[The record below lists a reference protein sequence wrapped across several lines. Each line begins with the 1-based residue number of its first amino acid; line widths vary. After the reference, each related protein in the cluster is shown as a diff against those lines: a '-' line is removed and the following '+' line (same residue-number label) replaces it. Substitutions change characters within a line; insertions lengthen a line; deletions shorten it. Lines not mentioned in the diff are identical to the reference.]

1 MSATPEPTGALFE
14 RALRAALDA
23 AACWPECTLPRE
35 LAEDVRA
42 AVRGVFEEAG
52 VELPEEIAK

>member
-1 MSATPEPTGALFE
+1 MSTSPEPKMAVLE

-35 LAEDVRA
+35 LAEDVRT

>member
-1 MSATPEPTGALFE
+1 MSAAPEPKVAVFE

-35 LAEDVRA
+35 IAEDVRA

-52 VELPEEIAK
+52 VEPPEGTG